1 MSEQQDAFQ
10 LSSHPAR
17 SSTNFNAMTVLEM
30 HTRVFL
36 ACDAHVRKRPPP
48 PQPPSRA
55 TTLPHPH
62 PSLYEQRYT
71 YALYQTQQPKGINY
85 RITAH
90 NMQESG
96 QCDTQL
102 HKNNLYLQTDIC
114 TLRNTKPVD
123 TETEVSVQT
132 DQSDTKR
139 QVGRDLM
146 SSISLH

>member
-1 MSEQQDAFQ
+1 
-10 LSSHPAR
+10 
-17 SSTNFNAMTVLEM
+17 
-30 HTRVFL
+30 
-36 ACDAHVRKRPPP
+36 
-48 PQPPSRA
+48 
-55 TTLPHPH
+55 
-62 PSLYEQRYT
+62 
-71 YALYQTQQPKGINY
+71 
-85 RITAH
+85 
-90 NMQESG
+90 MQESG